1 MIDLEAVRAETPG
14 CLDRVFLDSAGSSLP
29 PQRVVDAQITH
40 LRREAEIGGYAA
52 AAERA
57 DDLASGRMSLER
69 LLGAAPDSVALTDS
83 ATRAWGQFVSALRW
97 RPGDRVL
104 ITGTEY
110 ASNAIALLQRR
121 GFDGISVE
129 VVPDNATGRVD
140 LTALESMLDDR
151 VRLVS
156 LVHAPTHNGLVN
168 PVREV
173 VELAHRHGSL
183 VLLDA
188 CQSAGQIAIDVASS
202 GVDVLSAGGRK
213 WLRGPRGTG
222 FLYVRPE
229 LLESLEPPALD
240 MRGATWTGRDSYEVH
255 PGAARFELWE
265 ADIAARLGLA
275 SAIHLLL
282 ELGSETV
289 EETVAARAE
298 GLRERLRLIRG
309 VEVHDA
315 GEQLSGIVT
324 FTVAGL
330 DPSDVKRR
338 LADDRVAVSVSHA
351 ASTLLDMTSR
361 GLDSVVR
368 ASPHYFVSE
377 DQLDLAARSVMRL
390 KR

>member
-14 CLDRVFLDSAGSSLP
+14 CVDKVFLDSAGSSLP
-29 PQRVVDAQITH
+29 PQRVVDVQVAH
-40 LRREAEIGGYAA
+40 LLREAEIGGYAA

-57 DDLASGRMSLER
+57 GDLASTRTSLER
-69 LLGAAPDSVALTDS
+69 LLGAAADSVALTDS
-83 ATRAWGQFVSALRW
+83 ATRGWGQFVSALAW

-104 ITGTEY
+104 ITGSEY

-121 GFDGISVE
+121 GLDGISVE
-129 VVPDNATGRVD
+129 VVPDDPMGRVD
-140 LTALESMLDDR
+140 LTALESMLDER

-173 VELAHRHGSL
+173 VELAHGHGAL

-188 CQSAGQIAIDVASS
+188 CQSVGQIAIDVGSWGIDA
-202 GVDVLSAGGRK
+202 LSASGRK

-240 MRGATWTGRDSYEVH
+240 MRGATWTGRDTYDVH

-275 SAIHLLL
+275 SAVDLLL

-298 GLRERLRLIRG
+298 GLRERLRPLPG

-315 GEQLSGIVT
+315 GERLSGIVT

-330 DPSDVKRR
+330 DPSDVKQR

-351 ASTLLDMTSR
+351 SSTLLDMTSR

-390 KR
+390 RR